1 MVAVETNGIGEF
13 GQPRE
18 RFSAGPLPGRSCDDV
33 TDKDSIPSRAKP
45 RRSFWS
51 RIARLIV
58 WLRFPI
64 LLAWIAGTALATAHL
79 PSAFESESGELG
91 SLLPRSST
99 ALEVESKAI
108 ETFGT
113 PLLSRTIV
121 IAHQPGGFSPDR
133 ITAAGRYI
141 ATTDRQEG
149 PGAIRAVPLLDAP
162 GLLAAH
168 RTATTL
174 VVYLYIRPSLG
185 ESESQDTA
193 ERFASGLKRATG
205 AAATEVTG
213 ALPAT
218 RAETSVT
225 DTYIVWVELATVLLV
240 IGILAFYFRSVGV
253 PLLGMASVGIAY
265 LCADR
270 VLGWVAQRF
279 GITIPQEADP
289 VIVGLIF
296 GVLTDYLVFFVSGY
310 RQRLEEGSDS
320 LPAVIAV
327 TGELLPVIF
336 TAALMIAGATLTLLI
351 SGMSFLAAFGP
362 AMAVAVVVAAAVA
375 MTLVPAA
382 LAIFGRALLWPH
394 RPVAA
399 DDDRADGAAAG
410 AGARGALIGA
420 AVRFPVLVAILCVL
434 VLGAAATGIGELA
447 LGNPVIRGL
456 PESTSARRGYELAA
470 TGLGP
475 GVLGP
480 TMVVLEE
487 EGIAAKE
494 GELGRFESS
503 LSEQDGVAGVLGP
516 GAQRLPGGSGVL
528 LAPSGNAAR
537 MVLVL
542 DGDPDGA
549 RSSAALS
556 NLEEDLPALLE
567 RSDLGG
573 ATVGV
578 TGDTTI
584 ATELTED
591 TWSAFA
597 RVAPA
602 ALAVLL
608 LLLWALLR
616 SRTAP
621 LYLVGVSVLV
631 VAAALGLTVY
641 VFQDLLGYGQLAFF
655 VPVASAILLLALGA
669 DYNVFLVNRIWRE
682 ADQTALKPAIR
693 TAGSQAGRAITV
705 AGVILALSFGA
716 VALIPIQSFRE
727 IAFAMCVGLLLDT
740 LIARTL
746 LIPALVSH
754 FGRGEAEEKVG
765 TEDAVGGASA

>member
-1 MVAVETNGIGEF
+1 MSGL
-13 GQPRE
+13 
-18 RFSAGPLPGRSCDDV
+18 SA
-33 TDKDSIPSRAKP
+33 RA
-45 RRSFWS
+45 
-51 RIARLIV
+51 IV

-64 LLAWIAGTALATAHL
+64 LLAWIAGAVLATAHL

-91 SLLPRSST
+91 SLLPRSSA
-99 ALEVESKAI
+99 ALEVERKAI
-108 ETFGT
+108 KTFGL

-121 IAHQPGGFSPDR
+121 IAHQPGGFSPEAV
-133 ITAAGRYI
+133 TAATRFI

-149 PGAIRAVPLLDAP
+149 ASAIRAVPLVDAP

-174 VVYLYIRPSLG
+174 VVYLYIRPSLS

-193 ERFASGLKRATG
+193 ERFASGLKGATG
-205 AAATEVTG
+205 AAAAEVTG

-218 RAETSVT
+218 RAETDITTS
-225 DTYIVWVELATVLLV
+225 YIVWVELATVLLV
-240 IGILAFYFRSVGV
+240 VGILAFYFRSVGV
-253 PLLGMASVGIAY
+253 PLLGLASVGIAY
-265 LCADR
+265 LCADH
-270 VLGWVAQRF
+270 VLGWIAQRF

-310 RQRLEEGSDS
+310 RQRLQEGIDS
-320 LPAVIAV
+320 RTAVIEV

-382 LAIFGRALLWPH
+382 LAIFGRVLLWPH
-394 RPVAA
+394 RAA
-399 DDDRADGAAAG
+399 DRDTARPDGADAG
-410 AGARGALIGA
+410 SGARGALIGV
-420 AVRFPVLVAILCVL
+420 AVRFPAVVAVLCLLA
-434 VLGAAATGIGELA
+434 LGAAASGIGKLA

-456 PESTSARRGYELAA
+456 PESTSVRQGYDLAA
-470 TGLGP
+470 NGLGP

-480 TMVVLEE
+480 TMLVLEG
-487 EGIAAKE
+487 EGIAEKRN
-494 GELGRFESS
+494 ELDTFESS
-503 LSEQDGVAGVLGP
+503 VSEQDGVAGVLGP
-516 GAQRLPGGSGVL
+516 GAPRIPGGSGIL
-528 LAPSGNAAR
+528 LAPSGDAAR
-537 MVLVL
+537 FVLVL

-549 RSSAALS
+549 RSSEALS
-556 NLEEDLPALLE
+556 NLEEDLPSLLE
-567 RSDLGG
+567 RSGLGE

-591 TWSAFA
+591 TWSAFE

-621 LYLVGVSVLV
+621 LYLVGVSLLV

-641 VFQDLLGYGQLAFF
+641 VFQDLLGYGELAFF

-669 DYNVFLVNRIWRE
+669 DYNVFLINRIWRE
-682 ADQTALKPAIR
+682 ADQTALKPAIK
-693 TAGSQAGRAITV
+693 TASSQAGRAITV
-705 AGVILALSFGA
+705 AGVILALSFAA
-716 VALIPIQSFRE
+716 VGLIPIQSFRE
-727 IAFAMCVGLLLDT
+727 IAFAMFAGLMLDT

-746 LIPALVSH
+746 LIPALVSL
-754 FGRGEAEEKVG
+754 FGREATEETIAVEEATGEA
-765 TEDAVGGASA
+765 SA